1 MSAGRSSLTTRVR
14 VTFPVTASGRIEVS
28 RVTPL
33 APMGVG
39 RDHGQRRD
47 DEREQARDEYAEQH
61 EGFPREEGATDPL
74 WADPY

>member
-1 MSAGRSSLTTRVR
+1 MSAGRSSLTRRVR
-14 VTFPVTASGRIEVS
+14 AMFPVTASGRIEVE

-39 RDHGQRRD
+39 VTTVNVETTSASRLVPSTRSSMRDP
-47 DEREQARDEYAEQH
+47 
-61 EGFPREEGATDPL
+61 EGRGATDPL